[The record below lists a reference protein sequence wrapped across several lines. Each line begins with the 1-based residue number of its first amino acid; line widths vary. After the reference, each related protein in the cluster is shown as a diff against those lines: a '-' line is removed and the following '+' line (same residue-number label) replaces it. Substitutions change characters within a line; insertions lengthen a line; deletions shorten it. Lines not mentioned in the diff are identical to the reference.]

1 MLCYCPA
8 RGGGS
13 RTGESWLQLLRSSS
27 TVCNGLLVR
36 KFIAS
41 LSLRH
46 IAHTRTPRR
55 TSGRRPSGHKLSIV
69 TRDDER
75 VLTRMLR
82 VDTQARPAPLARL
95 HARGTPLHSFF
106 EVGGWSYRTRTR
118 WQATHWRVHA
128 SRGQH
133 CSRPP
138 GRPKRRTGTTV
149 HPTAPPPHP
158 IQMARTPPHANQTR
172 ACPFSVPG
180 WTRSPQARKPFKRL
194 ARGTQRTTM
203 RIIVV
208 ESVGGPGARPTGCCK
223 AQCSEGS
230 EHPLPGH
237 RP

>member
-138 GRPKRRTGTTV
+138 GRPKRRTGTTCTRL
-149 HPTAPPPHP
+149 PLP
-158 IQMARTPPHANQTR
+158 RTR
-172 ACPFSVPG
+172 FR
-180 WTRSPQARKPFKRL
+180 WL
-194 ARGTQRTTM
+194 ARPHTPTKCVRAP
-203 RIIVV
+203 
-208 ESVGGPGARPTGCCK
+208 SPYPVGPARRK
-223 AQCSEGS
+223 LENLSS
-230 EHPLPGH
+230 D
-237 RP
+237 

>member
-1 MLCYCPA
+1 VGRAGGWVRRHGCMLCYCPA

-138 GRPKRRTGTTV
+138 GRPKRRTGTT
-149 HPTAPPPHP
+149 AKWRCDPPPPSQGAPLVNAGFTLFLSLVHSTGRVGFRRSSSP
-158 IQMARTPPHANQTR
+158 SPRRRISMTR
-172 ACPFSVPG
+172 CV
-180 WTRSPQARKPFKRL
+180 
-194 ARGTQRTTM
+194 
-203 RIIVV
+203 
-208 ESVGGPGARPTGCCK
+208 
-223 AQCSEGS
+223 
-230 EHPLPGH
+230 
-237 RP
+237 